1 MNFVLRMG
9 LIAAALAS
17 PASAE
22 ILTLQSS
29 SQTVTFTGLGV
40 NSAGVGT
47 TRISFGS
54 CTFDGTNT
62 TCILS
67 GRYAGLGGGTYKFT
81 LTYQGNG
88 VSPLQ
93 TISAGGDLVTF
104 NLLQGTFVFGITPD
118 TGAPVSFQDLFFS
131 LFFDPKTSSCTG
143 VPVCSV
149 GAVGVAQGSTIAGP
163 LNGQFDPTP
172 VISSLLSATGY
183 GGFTAICPGTWV
195 EIYGK
200 NLSVT
205 VRQLWSGADFNGAQA
220 PLALGGTT
228 ATVAGKPAYVE
239 FVSPGQVNLNIP
251 SGVPAGL
258 QKVVITTP
266 GGSSIGTSVTV
277 NAVQPG
283 LLAPPATKLN
293 GVQYA
298 VALFPDTTTYV
309 LPPAAITGV
318 PSRRAKPG
326 DIITLYGIG
335 FGTVTPNIDAGLIV
349 QQSNSLSGVQF
360 TLGGSA
366 ATLQFAGLVANN
378 IGLYQ
383 FNIVV
388 PNIAAGDSVPL
399 TFSLNGASGTQTIFL
414 PISN

>member
-1 MNFVLRMG
+1 MNLVFRLG
-9 LIAAALAS
+9 LIGAALAS
-17 PASAE
+17 SAFAAA
-22 ILTLQSS
+22 LTLQPST
-29 SQTVTFTGLGV
+29 QVVTFTGLGV
-40 NSAGVGT
+40 NSAGLGT
-47 TRISFGS
+47 TRISLGS
-54 CTFDGTNT
+54 CSFDGTNT
-62 TCILS
+62 ACLLS
-67 GRYAGLGGGTYKFT
+67 GRYTGLGGGVYQFT

-93 TISAGGDLVTF
+93 TVSAGGDLVYF
-104 NLLQGTFVFGITPD
+104 NLLQGTFTFGITPD

-149 GAVGVAQGSTIAGP
+149 GVVGVAQGSTITGP
-163 LNGQFDPTP
+163 VNGQFDPTP
-172 VISSLLSATGY
+172 VINNVLSATGY

-195 EIYGK
+195 EIYGT

-205 VRQLWSGADFNGAQA
+205 LRQLWSGADFSGAQA

-239 FVSPGQVNLNIP
+239 FVSPAQVNLNIP

-266 GGSSIGTSVTV
+266 GGSSIGTSVMV

-298 VALFPDTTTYV
+298 VALFPDAVTYV
-309 LPPAAITGV
+309 LPPAAIAGV

-399 TFSLNGASGTQTIFL
+399 TFSLNAATGTQTLFL